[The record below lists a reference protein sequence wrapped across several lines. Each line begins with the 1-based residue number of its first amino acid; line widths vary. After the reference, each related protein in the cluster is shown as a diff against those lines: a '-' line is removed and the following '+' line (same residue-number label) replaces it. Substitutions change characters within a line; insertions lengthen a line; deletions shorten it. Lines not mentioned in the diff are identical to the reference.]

1 MSENRLANQSSPYLL
16 QHAHNPVDWFP
27 WGDDAFAEA
36 RRRDVPI
43 FLSIGYSTCYWCHV
57 MERESFEDADI
68 AAMLN
73 ERFVCIKVDRE
84 QRPDVDE
91 IYMTATQLMTGHG
104 GWPMSVF
111 IDPHSLRPFW
121 CGTYFPA
128 RAKGTMNMPTFPHV
142 IESIATAWRE
152 KREEVIEQAAGL
164 AKAVRASL
172 RPGRDPAPIG
182 APHVERA
189 VSELLQQFD
198 RLHGGFGA
206 APKFPQP
213 AHLLFLLDVR
223 ASTADDTTA
232 TAIDTVLTHTLDRM
246 AVGGIRDQ
254 LAGGFHRYSVDAT
267 WTVPHFEKMLYD
279 NALLTLVYARSARAC
294 DDAFYAEVARGTAE
308 YVLREMTTDQGAF
321 KSAQDAEVDG
331 REGFNYLWT
340 RDEMVSV
347 LDDDDGAFASGVYG
361 LDAGPN
367 FRDPHHPDDQP
378 RNVLRLAD
386 RPERVARSMSLTPD
400 AFNARLARVN
410 TRLLDH
416 RATRRAPI
424 TDDKVIAS
432 WNGLMIE
439 ALAQA
444 GDLLDEPR
452 FVNAAERAAVFVLDH
467 MTGEGELLRCSRL
480 GHAHTSGT
488 LEDYACMIR
497 ALAALA
503 RCGGVQ
509 PHAAQRYTDAA
520 AQFAA
525 DVDRLFT
532 DADGFADSPEDAADL
547 FVRPCSTYDG
557 AMPSGV
563 SMMLHALIDLH
574 ELTGRREYLDRASAA
589 IRTISPTIAD
599 APQTVIHSVAALFR
613 LLRAPGVDRSG
624 FIDPGEATSV
634 REESGDFTP
643 VEVYADRDRVELG
656 GDTPSLVNI
665 ALRIAPG
672 HHIIAADPGAAVGP
686 LVPLRV
692 GIVNG
697 TGVRVYAD
705 YPPGDPLD
713 ENLLVHT
720 GDISMKVLLE
730 REGEFTGQPL
740 LCVTFQACTDTE
752 CLEPMTVELDV
763 AIDLA

>member
-1 MSENRLANQSSPYLL
+1 MSENRLVNQSSPYLL

-27 WGDDAFAEA
+27 WGEDAFAEA

-73 ERFVCIKVDRE
+73 ERFVCVKVDRE

-111 IDPHSLRPFW
+111 IEPHSLRPFW

-128 RAKGTMNMPTFPHV
+128 SAHGTMNTPTFPHV
-142 IESIATAWRE
+142 IESIAAAWRE
-152 KREEVIEQAAGL
+152 KRDDVLEQAAGL
-164 AKAVRASL
+164 AEAVRASL
-172 RPGRDPAPIG
+172 RPDREPAPVG
-182 APHVERA
+182 APHVEQA
-189 VSELLQQFD
+189 ASELLRQFD
-198 RLHGGFGA
+198 RIHGGFGA

-223 ASTADDTTA
+223 ASTADDATTA
-232 TAIDTVLTHTLDRM
+232 AVNSVLIHTLDRM

-279 NALLTLVYARSARAC
+279 NALLTLVYARSAKAC
-294 DDAFYAEVARGTAE
+294 DDAFYAKVARDTAE
-308 YVLREMTTDQGAF
+308 YVLREITTDQGSF

-331 REGFNYLWT
+331 REGLNYLWT
-340 RDEMVSV
+340 RDEIVSA
-347 LDDDDGAFASGVYG
+347 LGDDEGAFAAGVYG

-367 FRDPHHPDDQP
+367 FRDPHHPDDTP
-378 RNVLRLAD
+378 RNVLRLAN
-386 RPERVARSMSLTPD
+386 RPERVAQAMSLTPD
-400 AFNARLARVN
+400 AFNARLRSVN
-410 TRLLDH
+410 RRLLEH
-416 RATRRAPI
+416 RASRPAPI

-439 ALAQA
+439 ALAHA
-444 GDLLDEPR
+444 GDILDEPR
-452 FVNAAERAAVFVLDH
+452 FVRAAERAAVFVLEH
-467 MTGEGELLRCSRL
+467 MTQGGVLLRCSRL
-480 GHAHTSGT
+480 GHAHTPGT
-488 LEDYACMIR
+488 LEDYACVIR

-503 RCGGVQ
+503 RCGGIE

-525 DVDRLFT
+525 VVDRLFT
-532 DADGFADSPEDAADL
+532 DACGFADSPEGAADL

-589 IRTISPTIAD
+589 IGTVSPTIAD
-599 APQTVIHSVAALFR
+599 APQTVINSVAALLR
-613 LLRAPGVDRSG
+613 LMRSPSVDRTE
-624 FIDPGEATSV
+624 FIEPGEPTSA
-634 REESGDFTP
+634 REDSADFTP
-643 VEVYADRDRVELG
+643 VEVYADRDRVEVN
-656 GDTPSLVNI
+656 GDPPALVNI

-672 HHIIAADPGAAVGP
+672 YHIVAADPGAATGP

-713 ENLLVHT
+713 ENLLVHA
-720 GDISMKVLLE
+720 GDIAMKVLLE

-763 AIDLA
+763 AIDPA